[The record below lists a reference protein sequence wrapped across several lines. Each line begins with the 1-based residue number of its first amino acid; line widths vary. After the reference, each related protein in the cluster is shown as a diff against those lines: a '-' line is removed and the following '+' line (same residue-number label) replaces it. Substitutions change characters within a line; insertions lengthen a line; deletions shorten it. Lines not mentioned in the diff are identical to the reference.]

1 MSLSTI
7 FGIISAILIV
17 IVFLICITSIV
28 KELVKDKMYG
38 ALVILLLSILAGV
51 FSILSL
57 VFY

>member
-57 VFY
+57 VFH

>member
-1 MSLSTI
+1 MSLGTI
-7 FGIISAILIV
+7 FGIIALILLV
-17 IVFLICITSIV
+17 IIFLLCITSIV

-38 ALVILLLSILAGV
+38 VLAILLLSILAGV